1 MLMTGWWWSR
11 ARESQTLGP
20 TPRICKHIS
29 HYSALK
35 LPTKFRENVHT
46 VVSTHDTVTSVGC
59 VETSGQCV
67 GWSDPVV
74 DWAQFH
80 GHQPSPARRAINI

>member
-1 MLMTGWWWSR
+1 MTGWWWSR
-11 ARESQTLGP
+11 TRESQTLGT

-46 VVSTHDTVTSVGC
+46 VVSTHDTVTSVGR